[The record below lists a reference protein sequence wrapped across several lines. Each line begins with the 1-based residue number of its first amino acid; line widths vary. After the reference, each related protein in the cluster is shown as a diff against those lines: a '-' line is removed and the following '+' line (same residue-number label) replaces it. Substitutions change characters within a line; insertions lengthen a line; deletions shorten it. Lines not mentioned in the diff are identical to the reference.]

1 MNIEFNKFF
10 GATTATILGVML
22 LGIGAE
28 HLMHVEELEE
38 PAYSVDVPE
47 SLAGIGGGAAE
58 EVVVNMAALIA
69 VADVANGEKVA
80 KKCVACHAFEKGGAN
95 KTGPGLWGVLGADIA
110 AHAGYEYS
118 GALQEKEGNWDW
130 DKLSAFLENPRGWA
144 PGTKM
149 GFAGLKKPEDRADIM
164 AWMNAQSDSP
174 LAAPEVVEDEP
185 AATEEGAVETPS
197 EEGAVE
203 TPSSEETEAQEA
215 TEEETTS
222 TDAATPTDDAEE
234 GTTSDEQPEPTEP
247 AAEDQEGGSEEA
259 SVESET

>member
-1 MNIEFNKFF
+1 
-10 GATTATILGVML
+10 
-22 LGIGAE
+22 
-28 HLMHVEELEE
+28 
-38 PAYSVDVPE
+38 
-47 SLAGIGGGAAE
+47 
-58 EVVVNMAALIA
+58 
-69 VADVANGEKVA
+69 
-80 KKCVACHAFEKGGAN
+80 
-95 KTGPGLWGVLGADIA
+95 LGADIA

-203 TPSSEETEAQEA
+203 TPSEEGAVETPSSEETEAQEA